1 MKSTRASTGW
11 GHGSPLSGSAW
22 PEWVSAAGPTWRGL
36 QGPLLSG
43 GRVGQAGRGTWCP
56 THTSV
61 SRMTPGPQ
69 LHTGL
74 WEGSVVVP
82 CVSSGPPPP
91 GHGPLATR
99 LPSGRQAS
107 EASST
112 APHALFLP
120 ELSPTVPG
128 EAVFH
133 ETVPVAENA
142 GGRRPR
148 GSSWTMEKHHHGGVC
163 PPAREVGAGGD
174 AAQALPPT
182 CPPPGGPLPGSVC
195 WRQGSHP
202 WACVPG
208 RAPPE
213 DTLARLPAR
222 QSRCRGRNLASAMG
236 RSGPGCVCE
245 CVQVWLPRRRDVST
259 GSCDGDRLTGR
270 AVTQKSMSPTHTG
283 SLNYR
288 THARTCV

>member
-1 MKSTRASTGW
+1 M
-11 GHGSPLSGSAW
+11 
-22 PEWVSAAGPTWRGL
+22 
-36 QGPLLSG
+36 
-43 GRVGQAGRGTWCP
+43 GQAGRGAWCP
-56 THTSV
+56 TDTSV
-61 SRMTPGPQ
+61 SRMTPGAQ
-69 LHTGL
+69 LHTGR
-74 WEGSVVVP
+74 WGGNMVAP

-99 LPSGRQAS
+99 LPSGGRAS

-142 GGRRPR
+142 GGCQPR
-148 GSSWTMEKHHHGGVC
+148 GSSRTVEKHHHGGIC
-163 PPAREVGAGGD
+163 PPAGEVGAGGD

-182 CPPPGGPLPGSVC
+182 RPRPGGPSLALSAGGRAPTPGLCS
-195 WRQGSHP
+195 RQ
-202 WACVPG
+202 
-208 RAPPE
+208 APPE

-222 QSRCRGRNLASAMG
+222 RSGRRGRNRASAMG

-245 CVQVWLPRRRDVST
+245 CAQARLPGRRDVST
-259 GSCDGDRLTGR
+259 GLCDSDHPTGR

-288 THARTCV
+288 THARACV